1 MVSTASLI
9 FMGFSLV
16 LIFAFPIGLA
26 IYLCVKRKA
35 SFIAVLVGA
44 LVFLVTQVLIRI
56 PLLQLAASMPWY
68 QAMAA
73 NLVVLVLFLSFTAGL
88 FEETGR
94 YLGFRFLLK
103 HKLETKNALAY
114 GVGHGGFEAIFL
126 VGLTY
131 INNLAIS
138 LMINSGTFDQ
148 TVAPALGASAEMVK
162 SLLVNTPPTSY
173 ALAGIERV
181 LAILA
186 HIAMSLLVYYA
197 VRYGKV
203 RFYFFAL
210 LAHTLM
216 NFISVMIAKQTNNA
230 WLAELFMLGVAALS
244 LVLIFRSKQVEARLS
259 EPAVPMDDSQ
269 ATLGTI

>member
-1 MVSTASLI
+1 MVSTAALF
-9 FMGFSLV
+9 FMGFSLF
-16 LIFAFPIGLA
+16 LIFVFPIGLA

-35 SFIAVLVGA
+35 SLIAVLVGA

-68 QAMAA
+68 RAMAA

-131 INNLAIS
+131 INNIAIS

-148 TVAPALGASAEMVK
+148 TVAPQLGANAEMIKSQLVNIPATTFALG
-162 SLLVNTPPTSY
+162 
-173 ALAGIERV
+173 GIERV
-181 LAILA
+181 LTILA
-186 HIAMSLLVYYA
+186 HIGMSLLVYYA

-216 NFISVMIAKQTNNA
+216 NFIAVMISRQTNRA
-230 WLAELFMLGVAALS
+230 WLAELFMLVVAALA
-244 LVLIFRSKQVEARLS
+244 LVLIFRSKQVEARLAG
-259 EPAVPMDDSQ
+259 PADPMDAGESP
-269 ATLGTI
+269 AASV